1 MKSEQRPVVAAV
13 SVSAT
18 KGVKKNN
25 VARIRLRVDHGVE
38 GDAHAG
44 DWHRQVSL
52 LAQESIDKMQG
63 RGLEVKSGD
72 FAENITTIGLNVA
85 ALPVGTRLRIG
96 SEVVLELTQIGKQC
110 HAGCAIMK
118 QVGDCV
124 MPREGVFFKVV
135 TGGEVAPGDEI
146 VVI

>member
-1 MKSEQRPVVAAV
+1 MKIEKHPVVAAV

-52 LAQESIDKMQG
+52 LTQESIDKMQG

-72 FAENITTIGLNVA
+72 FAENITTIGLNVV

-135 TGGEVAPGDEI
+135 TGGEIAPGDEI

>member
-1 MKSEQRPVVAAV
+1 LKSEQRPAVVAV
-13 SVSAT
+13 SISDT
-18 KGVKKNN
+18 KGEKKHN
-25 VARIRLRVDHGVE
+25 VDRVRLKIDHGVE

-52 LAQESIDKMQG
+52 LALESIDKMQG
-63 RGLEVKSGD
+63 RGLEVKPGD
-72 FAENITTIGLNVA
+72 FAENITTMGLDVA
-85 ALPVGTRLRIG
+85 ALPVGARIRIG
-96 SEVVLELTQIGKQC
+96 PDVVLELTQIGKKC
-110 HAGCAIMK
+110 HAGCAIMQ

-124 MPREGVFFKVV
+124 MPREGVFFKVI

>member
-1 MKSEQRPVVAAV
+1 LKSEQRPSVAAV
-13 SVSAT
+13 SISAV
-18 KGVKKNN
+18 KGEKKHN
-25 VARIRLRVDHGVE
+25 VDRVRLKIDHGVE

-52 LAQESIDKMQG
+52 LALESIDKMQG
-63 RGLEVKSGD
+63 RGLEVKPGD
-72 FAENITTIGLNVA
+72 FAENITTIGLDVA
-85 ALPVGTRLRIG
+85 ALPVGARIRIG
-96 SEVVLELTQIGKQC
+96 PDVVLELTQIGKKC
-110 HAGCAIMK
+110 HAGCAIMQ

-124 MPREGVFFKVV
+124 MPREGVFFKVI

>member
-1 MKSEQRPVVAAV
+1 MKIEKHPVVAAV

-72 FAENITTIGLNVA
+72 FAENITTIGLNVV

-135 TGGEVAPGDEI
+135 TGGEIAPGDEI